1 MIAAEQSP
9 NALEQKNTVMR
20 LGLVRTREAQ
30 MVRISESPEQRL
42 ASRRNIEIFTEDSVR
57 LAPVN
62 FRVAAASR

>member
-1 MIAAEQSP
+1 
-9 NALEQKNTVMR
+9 MR